1 MKKSYSFLLTLTT
14 LFCCVSCSS
23 STFYTTTISSKLPK
37 IKIAK
42 AVQAQATSNTISYKG
57 KSWAR
62 VGSSGAASNKFSEF
76 NDPDLLTQWY
86 SSYRTT
92 SSNIEDLK
100 KVQLTTLDLIF
111 GNTEGNTTFN
121 RSTKKWQ
128 LAYNLIMHNDPGFS
142 ARKDSFGK
150 VNTGII
156 SVNCFND
163 RPKDTILKPVCDNIF
178 KAAGVTLEQV
188 IAMSETK
195 RRDFFY
201 NNKMAIVVGNQH
213 LSQLRNQSAYIT
225 DYLDN
230 VGLGGVSTTIKLF
243 YIDQVNQLGLAG
255 AKRLANIDA
264 EMLPLSREDLISR
277 FRGLGIIDSE
287 NIFLTGY
294 NQRIDFN
301 AVPTSMLRV
310 AFARVMWHNTRGNV
324 QYFESGH
331 TWLNQYAREWTY
343 SSLKKDYPDMEQY
356 IKEQIEKSK
365 GKQNWANYRF
375 TATGGPEDTII
386 VEVFGPD
393 GEIEFTSKYKPF
405 NAHYFTDQKVATS
418 DVMRRLAQIPQSQAV
433 YNAMKADTNRFLNK
447 VYYPNFKMVRQ

>member
-1 MKKSYSFLLTLTT
+1 M
-14 LFCCVSCSS
+14 
-23 STFYTTTISSKLPK
+23 
-37 IKIAK
+37 
-42 AVQAQATSNTISYKG
+42 G

-62 VGSSGAASNKFSEF
+62 VGSSGAASNQFSEF
-76 NDPDLLTQWY
+76 NDPELLTQWY

-92 SSNIEDLK
+92 SPNIEDLK

-121 RSTKKWQ
+121 HNTKKWQ

-156 SVNCFND
+156 SVNCFDD

-195 RRDFFY
+195 RRDFFF

-301 AVPTSMLRV
+301 TVPTSMLRV
-310 AFARVMWHNTRGNV
+310 TFARVMWHNTRGNI

-343 SSLKKDYPDMEQY
+343 SSLKKDYPDMEQD

-365 GKQNWANYRF
+365 GKQNWTNYRF
-375 TATGGPEDTII
+375 TATGGPEETII
-386 VEVFGPD
+386 VEVFGPN

-418 DVMRRLAQIPQSQAV
+418 DVIRRLAQIPQSQAV
-433 YNAMKADTNRFLNK
+433 YNAMKADTKRFLNK
-447 VYYPNFKMVRQ
+447 VYYPNFKMARP